1 MKYSGQ
7 RQKDIGLHSISHC
20 LFRCNNI
27 RTAELAYILT
37 APEEQKLRRTTF
49 SHGRHAY
56 RTHN

>member
-37 APEEQKLRRTTF
+37 APEEQKLR
-49 SHGRHAY
+49 
-56 RTHN
+56 